1 MSIKIKI
8 CYPKKKAITMQHR
21 EETTHVIQLLKEIE
35 MKLSDVLKSNVSIK
49 NQLNKVEVEI
59 IEKVNVLQAALDN
72 AVANLS
78 DVTLT
83 DEQSQSVLDLQT
95 ATDALDNIVPDP
107 APVEPA

>member
-1 MSIKIKI
+1 
-8 CYPKKKAITMQHR
+8 MQHR